1 MFESDSRSRDVK
13 VDGLERSGMTG
24 PGDEVSTPSELADDV
39 RPWRL
44 FFPGDEALSRFSA
57 STPRAPADDDD
68 FPSRKNRCMLRDLF
82 VDSTMSARYVSMLEE
97 YGSRTYN
104 LFKGRKVDQY
114 LSLKG
119 NIDLSISDSTMELFR
134 LIDKHDHEVN
144 GSTPHG
150 LLDVVVTYT
159 EPLYSKQLTC
169 ERCLSLFFDSSGLL
183 RPTTDGRTAG
193 RTLGCVGLVIF
204 RLAAP

>member
-1 MFESDSRSRDVK
+1 MK
-13 VDGLERSGMTG
+13 VDVLEHSGMTG

-39 RPWRL
+39 RPRRS
-44 FFPGDEALSRFSA
+44 FFPGDEALSRFPA

-68 FPSRKNRCMLRDLF
+68 FPSRKKRCMLRDLF

-114 LSLKG
+114 QSLKG
-119 NIDLSISDSTMELFR
+119 NIDLSTSDSTMELFR

-150 LLDVVVTYT
+150 LLDVVVIYT
-159 EPLYSKQLTC
+159 EPLYT
-169 ERCLSLFFDSSGLL
+169 
-183 RPTTDGRTAG
+183 
-193 RTLGCVGLVIF
+193 
-204 RLAAP
+204 